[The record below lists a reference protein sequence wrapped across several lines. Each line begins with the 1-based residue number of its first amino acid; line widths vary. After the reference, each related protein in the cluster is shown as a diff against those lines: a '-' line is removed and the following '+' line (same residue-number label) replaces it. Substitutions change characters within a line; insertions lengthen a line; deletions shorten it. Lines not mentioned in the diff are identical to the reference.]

1 MLGVIVLAH
10 GSRDPDWRRPVEAVA
25 AEVRHRA
32 PQTLAACAYLELS
45 EPGLADCA
53 NHLIAQGATELRI
66 LPAFIGMGRHARE
79 DLPVLVE
86 ALRER
91 HPGIHIS
98 CLPAAGEHPR
108 LTRLL
113 ASIALEGAVPP

>member
-1 MLGVIVLAH
+1 MFGYVVVNRAELK
-10 GSRDPDWRRPVEAVA
+10 PEEEA
-25 AEVRHRA
+25 RYRA
-32 PQTLAACAYLELS
+32 FYC
-45 EPGLADCA
+45 GLC
-53 NHLIAQGATELRI
+53 
-66 LPAFIGMGRHARE
+66 
-79 DLPVLVE
+79 E